1 MPATSSGVEYP
12 NAWARN
18 GCSNSA
24 AQGTSLCAMWSHVR
38 ACVGIG
44 WLCDPPQAVS
54 LGEWR
59 ASLMICLQKELS
71 LTLAPCGTANHN
83 NPEV

>member
-38 ACVGIG
+38 ACVGIR
-44 WLCDPPQAVS
+44 WLCDPPPS
-54 LGEWR
+54 GILRGMEGN
-59 ASLMICLQKELS
+59 LYDLS
-71 LTLAPCGTANHN
+71 LKEDRKDKGRATA
-83 NPEV
+83 